1 MPLLPIDDTLSHHS
15 LAAELILLGLTREQR
30 AEHREGLREYVQW
43 VLARKERPNELVEFD
58 EQLRKSDA
66 SLDGKVAAGEI
77 TESQATQTKGD
88 RIWWRVFEETR
99 NGSLYIAAGIVI
111 ERKLTAYFNDE
122 PVNPRPSLDEIQ
134 PEVEREL
141 ATKLRQVLHLAEA

>member
-1 MPLLPIDDTLSHHS
+1 MPLLPIDDTLSRHS
-15 LAAELILLGLTREQR
+15 LAAELILLGLTREQW
-30 AEHREGLREYVQW
+30 AEHREGLCEYVQW
-43 VLARKERPNELVEFD
+43 LLAMKERPDELAEFD

-66 SLDGKVAAGEI
+66 SLDAKVAAGEI

-88 RIWWRVFEETR
+88 RIWWRAFEETR

-111 ERKLTAYFNDE
+111 KRNFNDE

-134 PEVEREL
+134 SEVEREL